1 LNEAEKNRKKAAV
14 GRGMQGMQL
23 ERGTTCSESLNC
35 GNLGISQPPMFDAGE
50 LLLKALIAITS
61 ITVSL
66 MDSNGVLTDKKKE
79 THCTRIFKTSFAI
92 VTSNFSAF

>member
-1 LNEAEKNRKKAAV
+1 
-14 GRGMQGMQL
+14 MQGISGHAA
-23 ERGTTCSESLNC
+23 GTWD
-35 GNLGISQPPMFDAGE
+35 NLQGVVKLRKSPQPPMFDAGE

-79 THCTRIFKTSFAI
+79 THCSRIFKTSFAI

>member
-61 ITVSL
+61 NYIHYCKL
-66 MDSNGVLTDKKKE
+66 DGFQWGLNGQEKGNTLYQ
-79 THCTRIFKTSFAI
+79 
-92 VTSNFSAF
+92 NFQN